1 MKKILCVLVG
11 LLAVVPVFAETGRN
25 GNVRENTPSRSMIGS
40 VHKKSSLK
48 WDGEPVINAVGVV
61 SAGTENESPQPNDRP
76 DNREAERIACLSNN
90 VGMDAT
96 FVWASR
102 YSNTASYSMMVED
115 VEHPENNVCFAHVKI
130 QSTDNGVNLSDFDS
144 KYFPVDEV
152 VTCGSWVNKEKLE
165 NRILDAKK
173 TTRTLATI
181 GGAVGGAGIGVGAME
196 VFGNNLLEKAGW
208 DDVQGQ
214 NALSKDELF
223 ISQMKIYKEEQP
235 VQYKNIM
242 CILKELK
249 DICDGSNPPD
259 NCNTINYKDILKRV
273 LGNNY
278 EKELEKLCK

>member
-1 MKKILCVLVG
+1 MKKVLCVLVG
-11 LLAVVPVFAETGRN
+11 LLVVVPVFAATGRN

-61 SAGTENESPQPNDRP
+61 SAGTENESPQP

-196 VFGNNLLEKAGW
+196 AFGNDLLGKAGW
-208 DDVQGQ
+208 DEVQGQ
-214 NALSKDELF
+214 KAKDVPDGTTERLK
-223 ISQMKIYKEEQP
+223 SLLEDLKVKDTAQYEKIL
-235 VQYKNIM
+235 
-242 CILKELK
+242 CFLKEFK
-249 DICDGSNPPD
+249 EICEEESVEGCDG
-259 NCNTINYKDILKRV
+259 INYKKILKDV
-273 LGNNY
+273 LGENY
-278 EKELEKLCK
+278 EQELEKLCK